1 MQTHARE
8 LLNEFVQQR
17 PFCQLKGIGIVD
29 NCVAFDQHHNL
40 GSAHRGFF
48 EIDATFQRQIPHFK
62 ERHSLPVLFLWNDN
76 RVLQRHEFSLAYD
89 KRIIACG
96 RNAKTKLNEHI
107 AIAVHIIE
115 LIVIYALGARDGVA
129 LGIHGNDFSML

>member
-8 LLNEFVQQR
+8 LFNEFVQQR

-48 EIDATFQRQIPHFK
+48 EIDASF
-62 ERHSLPVLFLWNDN
+62 
-76 RVLQRHEFSLAYD
+76 
-89 KRIIACG
+89 
-96 RNAKTKLNEHI
+96 
-107 AIAVHIIE
+107 
-115 LIVIYALGARDGVA
+115 
-129 LGIHGNDFSML
+129 